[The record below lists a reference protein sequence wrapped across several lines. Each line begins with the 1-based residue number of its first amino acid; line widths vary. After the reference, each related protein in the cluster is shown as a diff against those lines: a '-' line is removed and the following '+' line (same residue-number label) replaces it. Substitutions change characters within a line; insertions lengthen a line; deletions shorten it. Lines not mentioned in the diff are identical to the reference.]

1 MKQQREAGN
10 LPKELQ
16 KLGLPVFQSVSRHLY
31 HVLIP
36 LNWLLM
42 GLLLIHVSEPSQCPI
57 NVTTKN
63 PPVTQAK
70 PYLRIPPIDDSRLF
84 RPVTPKVGDGCYR
97 AAGAVWLI
105 ENASLD

>member
-1 MKQQREAGN
+1 MKQQREARD

-42 GLLLIHVSEPSQCPI
+42 GLLIIHVSEPS
-57 NVTTKN
+57 
-63 PPVTQAK
+63 
-70 PYLRIPPIDDSRLF
+70 
-84 RPVTPKVGDGCYR
+84 
-97 AAGAVWLI
+97 
-105 ENASLD
+105 E